1 MVLLFLSVFNYLV
14 DAYLIYSASV
24 LAGNVVVR
32 CLSGMAFPLFT
43 TQMYDRLGINWA
55 STLIAF
61 LSLACA
67 PLPILFY
74 IYGERIRVKTKFG
87 REANEIGQAMRRR
100 LSGVEKSRAYEE
112 TTVGASPS
120 GPSGV

>member
-1 MVLLFLSVFNYLV
+1 
-14 DAYLIYSASV
+14 
-24 LAGNVVVR
+24 
-32 CLSGMAFPLFT
+32 
-43 TQMYDRLGINWA
+43 MYNRLGINWA
-55 STLIAF
+55 STLVAF

-67 PLPILFY
+67 PLPMWVPCVRLDADAPVRRLTVQDSLFY

-100 LSGVEKSRAYEE
+100 LTGLEKSRAYEE
-112 TTVGASPS
+112 TTASVNPS